1 MMRLA
6 IDSTAS
12 DFSFFSHAP
21 VSGFPERTDDGKWL
35 VNTGRGMIKAGR
47 VILCTN
53 AYTRN
58 FFPKDSLLH
67 THISPYRAYCA
78 VVTPT
83 PGASGVNALKYTY
96 NLTDETYMV
105 QTGAGGIVLG
115 GGAPALIR
123 EGKVSANELF
133 GQIDDSGVNEACAQ
147 CKYWRRRDWS
157 R

>member
-1 MMRLA
+1 MRLA

-12 DFSFFSHAP
+12 DFSFYSHAP
-21 VSGFPERTDDGKWL
+21 MSGFPERTDDGKWL

-58 FFPKDSLLH
+58 FFPEDSLLH

-83 PGASGVNALKYTY
+83 PGASGVNALK
-96 NLTDETYMV
+96 
-105 QTGAGGIVLG
+105 
-115 GGAPALIR
+115 
-123 EGKVSANELF
+123 
-133 GQIDDSGVNEACAQ
+133 
-147 CKYWRRRDWS
+147 
-157 R
+157 